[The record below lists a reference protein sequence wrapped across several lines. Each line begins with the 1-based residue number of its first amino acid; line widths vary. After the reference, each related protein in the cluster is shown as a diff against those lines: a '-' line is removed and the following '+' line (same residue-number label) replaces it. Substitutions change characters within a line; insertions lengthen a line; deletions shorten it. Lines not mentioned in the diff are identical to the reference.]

1 MHPAGRSE
9 QQVQLWEQEVQEAD
23 HRLAAKAAALRDQ
36 LSRVPFLHFLRQ
48 AAVLTDADAVSA
60 TQ

>member
-9 QQVQLWEQEVQEAD
+9 QQLHQWEQELQEAD

-36 LSRVPFLHFLRQ
+36 LWRVPL
-48 AAVLTDADAVSA
+48 DYVSLMC
-60 TQ
+60 